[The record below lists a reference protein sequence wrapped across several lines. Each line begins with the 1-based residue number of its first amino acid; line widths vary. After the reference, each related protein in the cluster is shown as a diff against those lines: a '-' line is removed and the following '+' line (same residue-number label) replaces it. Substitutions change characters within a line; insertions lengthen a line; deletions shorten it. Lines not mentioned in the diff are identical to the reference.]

1 MAFLCLCGT
10 CISIMIV
17 QYACAQLTEPEHRKA
32 KCVHL
37 ACGRQN
43 GSVPYMLQ
51 ILKLFLPAM
60 QCGLFAREGYP
71 ERVELRFVSACLG
84 HFANIKL
91 RTYM

>member
-1 MAFLCLCGT
+1 
-10 CISIMIV
+10 
-17 QYACAQLTEPEHRKA
+17 
-32 KCVHL
+32 
-37 ACGRQN
+37 
-43 GSVPYMLQ
+43 MLQ

-60 QCGLFAREGYP
+60 QCGLSAREGYP